1 MAITDYALAIEPEVE
16 KLGIRLQAFI
26 AKGLDNKDYSKE
38 GAIWLSDPRR
48 LRAEIIE
55 RYGDHY
61 QSALQG
67 FKQVRERCGR
77 SWKRYPPSCQSL
89 ADLFERT
96 GRLPTISPVVDCY
109 NAVSLAS
116 GLSLGAH
123 DTHKLA
129 GDVGL
134 ALCQGGEPFQA
145 LGSQSV
151 QALPS
156 GEYVYRDAATIL
168 CRMEAR
174 QAQHSA
180 LSPETTSALFI
191 VQGHDAVP
199 FEYICGVTELLKVA
213 LSMQSA

>member
-1 MAITDYALAIEPEVE
+1 MAITNYELPIDPEVE
-16 KLGIRLQAFI
+16 TLGIRLKAFI
-26 AKGLDNKDYSKE
+26 VSGLDNIDCTKE
-38 GAIWLSDPRR
+38 QPIWLSDPHR

-89 ADLFERT
+89 TELFERT
-96 GRLPTISPVVDCY
+96 GRLPLISPVVDCY
-109 NAVSLAS
+109 NAFSLAS

-123 DTHKLA
+123 DTRKLA
-129 GDVGL
+129 GDVRL
-134 ALCQGGEPFQA
+134 ALSQGGEPFQA

-151 QALPS
+151 QSLPS

-180 LSPETTSALFI
+180 LVPETTSALFI
-191 VQGHDAVP
+191 VQGHDAVS
-199 FEYICGVTELLKVA
+199 FNYICGVTELLKLA

>member
-16 KLGIRLQAFI
+16 ELGIRLQAFI
-26 AKGLDNKDYSKE
+26 VNGLDNIDYSKE
-38 GAIWLSDPRR
+38 QPIRMSDPHR
-48 LRAEIIE
+48 LRAEIVE

-67 FKQVRERCGR
+67 FKRVRERCGR

-96 GRLPTISPVVDCY
+96 GRLPTIAPVVDCY
-109 NAVSLAS
+109 NAFSLAS

-123 DTHKLA
+123 DTRKLA
-129 GDVGL
+129 GDVRL
-134 ALCQGGEPFQA
+134 ALSQGGEPFQA

-151 QALPS
+151 QSMPS
-156 GEYVYRDAATIL
+156 DEYVYRDAETIL

-180 LSPETTSALFI
+180 LSTETTSALFI

-199 FEYICGVTELLKVA
+199 FDYICGVTELLKLA